1 MRGAEARGA
10 ARRRHQVQYLR
21 MRKLV
26 ILSALACLGALSA
39 GAQSAKNYL
48 GRWDVTV
55 TSPNRTWGQWF
66 EIVEQDGKLGGR
78 IQPSGG
84 AVRNIIDAKVE
95 DGNLV
100 ITTAAAVNNAKGNRP
115 AQTWVLSGDSG
126 KLTGTQKNGDNVT
139 AQIAAVRAPELKRPM
154 PKAWTN
160 PEPLFNGKD
169 LTGWEPIGQNTSYWV
184 ARDGELVNDNPGDR
198 QKPGANIKT
207 TRKFDDFKLHIEV
220 NCPEHGNS
228 GIYLRGRYEIQV
240 GTEGGSNPKN
250 EMGAVYG
257 YYPAGGNVPLNLGNW
272 SVFDITLVGRYV
284 TVVRDG
290 VKIHDNVEIPGI
302 TGGVLDSNESEPGPF
317 FLQGDHQGVIR
328 FRNITISVPK
338 Q

>member
-1 MRGAEARGA
+1 
-10 ARRRHQVQYLR
+10 
-21 MRKLV
+21 MRKYL
-26 ILSALACLGALSA
+26 ILSVLAAVLPFCAS
-39 GAQSAKNYL
+39 AQSAKPFL

-55 TSPNRTWGQWF
+55 TSPSRSWGQWF
-66 EIVEQDGKLGGR
+66 ELLEKEGQLAGR

-84 AVRNIIDAKVE
+84 AARDIIEARIE
-95 DGNLV
+95 GETLV
-100 ITTAAAVNNAKGNRP
+100 ITTTAATATRP
-115 AQTWVLSGDSG
+115 AQTWVFSADAAALKGS
-126 KLTGTQKNGDNVT
+126 QKNGENET
-139 AQIAAVRAPELKRPM
+139 ARLDAVRAPELKRPM
-154 PKAWTN
+154 PRAWST

-169 LTGWEPIGQNTSYWV
+169 LTGWEALGTNTSYWV

-207 TRKFDDFKLHIEV
+207 TRKFDDSKLHIEV

-240 GTEGGSNPKN
+240 GTEGGTQPKN

-257 YYPAGGNVPLNLGNW
+257 YYRAGGNVPLNLGNW
-272 SVFDITLVGRYV
+272 SVLDITLVGRYV

-302 TGGVLDSNESEPGPF
+302 TGGALDSNEGEPGPF
-317 FLQGDHQGVIR
+317 FVQGDHQGVIR

-338 Q
+338 P